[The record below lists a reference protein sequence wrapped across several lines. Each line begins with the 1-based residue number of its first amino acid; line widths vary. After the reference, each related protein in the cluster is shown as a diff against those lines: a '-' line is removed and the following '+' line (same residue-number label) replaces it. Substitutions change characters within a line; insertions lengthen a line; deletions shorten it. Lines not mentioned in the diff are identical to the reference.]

1 MSIKNNAIVLNKT
14 MKLKRV
20 ILLHNLD
27 FSNDLSD
34 SLIDSFFAR

>member
-1 MSIKNNAIVLNKT
+1 MSIRNNAIILNKT

-27 FSNDLSD
+27 FWNDLSD
-34 SLIDSFFAR
+34 SLIDSFFAY